1 VARCLYLRSDDR
13 TPPNP
18 TPNRAIEIYGFVSP
32 DTQSVR
38 HQNIWRRSRRRL
50 AEWGP
55 RLGIDVRRRA
65 CGAASADV
73 RWSVA

>member
-32 DTQSVR
+32 DTQSLK
-38 HQNIWRRSRRRL
+38 SRTAHGRQMRPPCSRDLNAERFRL
-50 AEWGP
+50 PAMTGP
-55 RLGIDVRRRA
+55 FA
-65 CGAASADV
+65 
-73 RWSVA
+73 